1 LENQNCEVVSAK
13 SVIEALKQ
21 IATQSFDVLITDLH
35 IPEPGDGFAV
45 VTAMRHCQPDVLN
58 LVCSS
63 YLDVQKS
70 MAAILLQADEIL
82 VKPFAVE

>member
-1 LENQNCEVVSAK
+1 
-13 SVIEALKQ
+13 
-21 IATQSFDVLITDLH
+21 
-35 IPEPGDGFAV
+35 
-45 VTAMRHCQPDVLN
+45 MRHCQPDVLN